1 MNSGISSL
9 GDISFIDGLRVKKSL
24 MIWSTLPIVCNFFSV
39 NSTICFMVN
48 KGNDIIQIIRGQ
60 RIFSSLKY

>member
-1 MNSGISSL
+1 
-9 GDISFIDGLRVKKSL
+9 VKKSL